1 MYFLDLFLVLY
12 VKEEMGDWFYNAC
25 FKIQYT
31 VEFFL
36 QDRHIFVYTH
46 LQILVTLTLILMSTI
61 RQCLLM
67 ILRDISY
74 TLLFPWH
81 YKPHTYFLDITSH
94 TLIFPGHYELH
105 IVISLTFRWRLPWLV
120 SSIPWMVSWIFT
132 TLRMSR
138 VCVRVCSNMPGTVR
152 NHPCD
157 ALCHGA
163 TSLEG
168 KIHLTCPF
176 LSLGIEILMIEVRLG
191 NIKMY
196 FLITNVFTR

>member
-61 RQCLLM
+61 HQCLLM
-67 ILRDISY
+67 ILRYISY

-81 YKPHTYFLDITSH
+81 YKSHTFLDIMSYTLLFPWHLDEGSH
-94 TLIFPGHYELH
+94 DWSPAYLGRFPGYSQLYGCPESVSESVPTCQELWGTTH
-105 IVISLTFRWRLPWLV
+105 AMPSAMVLP
-120 SSIPWMVSWIFT
+120 P
-132 TLRMSR
+132 
-138 VCVRVCSNMPGTVR
+138 
-152 NHPCD
+152 
-157 ALCHGA
+157 
-163 TSLEG
+163 
-168 KIHLTCPF
+168 
-176 LSLGIEILMIEVRLG
+176 
-191 NIKMY
+191 
-196 FLITNVFTR
+196 

>member
-36 QDRHIFVYTH
+36 QDRHIFVYSH

-61 RQCLLM
+61 HQCLLM

-105 IVISLTFRWRLPWLV
+105 T
-120 SSIPWMVSWIFT
+120 
-132 TLRMSR
+132 
-138 VCVRVCSNMPGTVR
+138 
-152 NHPCD
+152 
-157 ALCHGA
+157 
-163 TSLEG
+163 
-168 KIHLTCPF
+168 
-176 LSLGIEILMIEVRLG
+176 
-191 NIKMY
+191 Y
-196 FLITNVFTR
+196 FLDIMSYTLLFPWHLDEGCHDWSPAYLGRFPGYSQLYGCPESVSESVPTCQELWGTTHAMPSAMVLPP